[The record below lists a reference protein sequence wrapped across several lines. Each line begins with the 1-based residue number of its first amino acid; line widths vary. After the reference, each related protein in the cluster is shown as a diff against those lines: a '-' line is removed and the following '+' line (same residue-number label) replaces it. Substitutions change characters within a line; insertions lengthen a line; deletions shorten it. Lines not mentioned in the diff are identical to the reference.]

1 VKDKDMTEIWILVAA
16 NPAIDNLVSRGRDLG
31 GQLVAVVAGDRS
43 CAEAVA
49 VSGVDK
55 VLWLGD
61 PGQAPVEAWAPA
73 VAERVAQAVPRVVL
87 TAGRPAERV
96 LAGAV
101 SARLGAPALT
111 MVSSVRVE
119 ADAVIVTH
127 ATFGGIA
134 EETVRVEGPVVIIDE
149 GGSVGSGQPVSIE
162 EVNAAATPT
171 LTVLENRPSS
181 ATRVDLGKA
190 RRVVAVGR
198 GLARREDLAMVEE
211 LAKALDAEVACSRPL
226 AEGLG
231 WLSRDRYIGV
241 TGQHVHPDLYVA
253 LGISGQLQ
261 HVVGCRDA
269 GTVVVVNSDAKAPYF
284 GECDYGIVGDLAQIV
299 PALTA
304 ALA

>member
-1 VKDKDMTEIWILVAA
+1 MTEMWILVAGS
-16 NPAIDNLVSRGRDLG
+16 PAIDNLVGRVRDLG
-31 GQLVAVVAGDRS
+31 GRPVAVVVGDRA

-49 VSGVDK
+49 NSGVDK

-61 PGQAPVEAWAPA
+61 PGQAPAEAWAPA
-73 VAERVAQAVPRVVL
+73 VAELVAQAVPHVVL
-87 TAGRPAERV
+87 AAARPAERA

-101 SARLGAPALT
+101 AARLGAPALT
-111 MVSSVRVE
+111 MVNSVHLE
-119 ADAVIVTH
+119 ADAVVVIH

-134 EETVRVEGPVVIIDE
+134 EETVRVNGRVVIIDE
-149 GGSVGSGQPVSIE
+149 GGSVGTGQPVPVE
-162 EVNAAATPT
+162 LVTAAPLPT

-181 ATRVDLGKA
+181 GTRVDLGKA

-211 LAKALDAEVACSRPL
+211 LAKALDAEIACSRPL

-269 GTVVVVNSDAKAPYF
+269 GTVVVVNCDAKAPYF
-284 GECDYGIVGDLAQIV
+284 GECDYGIVGDLAQLV
-299 PALTA
+299 PALAA

>member
-1 VKDKDMTEIWILVAA
+1 MTEIWILVAA

-61 PGQAPVEAWAPA
+61 PGRAPVEAWAPA
-73 VAERVAQAVPRVVL
+73 VADLVAQAVPRVVL

-134 EETVRVEGPVVIIDE
+134 EETVRVDGPVVIIDE
-149 GGSVGSGQPVSIE
+149 GGSVGSDRPVSIE
-162 EVNAAATPT
+162 EVNAAGTPT

-198 GLARREDLAMVEE
+198 GLARREGLAMVEE
-211 LAKALDAEVACSRPL
+211 LAKALDAEIACSRPL

-253 LGISGQLQ
+253 VGISGQLQ

-269 GTVVVVNSDAKAPYF
+269 GTVVVVNCDAKAPYF
-284 GECDYGIVGDLAQIV
+284 GECDYGIVGDLARVV

>member
-1 VKDKDMTEIWILVAA
+1 VKDKDMTENWILVAA
-16 NPAIDNLVSRGRDLG
+16 NPGIDNLVNRGRDLG

-49 VSGVDK
+49 ISGVDR
-55 VLWLGD
+55 VVWLGD
-61 PGQAPVEAWAPA
+61 PGQAPVEARAAA
-73 VAERVAQAVPRVVL
+73 VADLVAHAAPRVVL

-101 SARLGAPALT
+101 AGRLGAPALT
-111 MVSSVRVE
+111 MVSCVRLE

-134 EETVRVEGPVVIIDE
+134 EETVRVEGTVVIVDE
-149 GGSVGSGQPVSIE
+149 GGSVGFGSAVPIE
-162 EVNAAATPT
+162 EVIVASSPT
-171 LTVLENRPSS
+171 LSVLETRPSS

-198 GLARREDLAMVEE
+198 GLACREDLAMIEE
-211 LAKALDAEVACSRPL
+211 LAKALGAEVACSRPL

-253 LGISGQLQ
+253 VGISGQLQ

-269 GTVVVVNSDAKAPYF
+269 GTVVVVNCDAKAPYF
-284 GECDYGIVGDLAQIV
+284 GECDYGIVGDLATVV

>member
-16 NPAIDNLVSRGRDLG
+16 NPAIDNLVNRGRELG
-31 GQLVAVVAGDRS
+31 SQLVAVVAGDRS

-49 VSGVDK
+49 ASGVDR
-55 VLWLGD
+55 VVWLGD
-61 PGQAPVEAWAPA
+61 PGQTPVEARAAA
-73 VAERVAQAVPRVVL
+73 VADLVAGAAPRVVL
-87 TAGRPAERV
+87 AAARPAERA

-101 SARLGAPALT
+101 AGRLGAPALT
-111 MVSSVRVE
+111 MVSSVQIE
-119 ADAVIVTH
+119 DDAVVVTH

-134 EETVRVEGPVVIIDE
+134 EETVRVEGPVVIVDE
-149 GGSVGSGQPVSIE
+149 GGSVGSGGSVPIE
-162 EVNAAATPT
+162 EITVSSTPT
-171 LTVLENRPSS
+171 LTVVETRPSS
-181 ATRVDLGKA
+181 TTRVDLGKA

-198 GLARREDLAMVEE
+198 GLARREDLALVEE
-211 LAKALDAEVACSRPL
+211 LANALDAEVACSRPL

-241 TGQHVHPDLYVA
+241 TGQHVHPDLYIA

-269 GTVVVVNSDAKAPYF
+269 GTVVVVNCDAKAPYF
-284 GECDYGIVGDLAQIV
+284 SECDYGIVGDLAQVV

>member
-1 VKDKDMTEIWILVAA
+1 MTEIWILVAA
-16 NPAIDNLVSRGRDLG
+16 NPAIDNLVSLGRELG
-31 GQLVAVVAGDRS
+31 GHLVAVVVGDRP

-49 VSGVDK
+49 ACGVDQ

-61 PGQAPVEAWAPA
+61 PGQAPAEVWASA
-73 VAERVAQAVPRVVL
+73 VADLVAGPVPRVVL
-87 TAGRPAERV
+87 AAGRPAERA

-101 SARLGAPALT
+101 AGRLGAPALT
-111 MVSSVRVE
+111 MVSSVRSE
-119 ADAVIVTH
+119 GDAVIVTH

-134 EETVRVEGPVVIIDE
+134 AETVRVEGPVVIVDE
-149 GGSVGSGQPVSIE
+149 GGSVGTGPSVPIE
-162 EVNAAATPT
+162 EVTVATTPT
-171 LTVLENRPSS
+171 LTVLEARPGST
-181 ATRVDLGKA
+181 TRVDLGKA

-211 LAKALDAEVACSRPL
+211 LAKALDAEVACSRPV

-241 TGQHVHPDLYVA
+241 TGQHVHPDLYIA

-269 GTVVVVNSDAKAPYF
+269 GTVVVVNCDAKAPYF
-284 GECDYGIVGDLAQIV
+284 GECDFGIVGDLAQVV

>member
-16 NPAIDNLVSRGRDLG
+16 NPAIDNLVSRGRELG

-49 VSGVDK
+49 ASGVDR

-61 PGQAPVEAWAPA
+61 PGRTPVEAWGPA
-73 VAERVAQAVPRVVL
+73 VAEVVAQVVPRVVL
-87 TAGRPAERV
+87 TAGRPAERI

-101 SARLGAPALT
+101 AGRLGAPALT
-111 MVSSVRVE
+111 MVSSVRLE
-119 ADAVIVTH
+119 GDAVIVTH

-134 EETVRVEGPVVIIDE
+134 EQTVRVDGPVVIIDE
-149 GGSVGSGQPVSIE
+149 GGSVGSGQPVPIE
-162 EVNAAATPT
+162 EVHAAATPT
-171 LTVLENRPSS
+171 LTVLETRPSS

-269 GTVVVVNSDAKAPYF
+269 GTVVVVNCDAKAPYF

>member
-1 VKDKDMTEIWILVAA
+1 VKDKDMTQIWILVAA
-16 NPAIDNLVSRGRDLG
+16 NPAIDNLVNRGRELD
-31 GQLVAVVAGDRS
+31 GQLVAVVAGDRT

-49 VSGVDK
+49 ASGVDK
-55 VLWLGD
+55 VVWLGE
-61 PGQAPVEAWAPA
+61 PGQTPVEARAAA
-73 VAERVAQAVPRVVL
+73 VADLVAQTAPRVVL
-87 TAGRPAERV
+87 TASHPAERV

-101 SARLGAPALT
+101 AGRLGAPALT
-111 MVSSVRVE
+111 MVSSVQIE
-119 ADAVIVTH
+119 NDAVVVTH

-134 EETVRVEGPVVIIDE
+134 EETVRVEGPVVIVDE
-149 GGSVGSGQPVSIE
+149 GGSIGSGGSVPIE
-162 EVNAAATPT
+162 EITAASTPT
-171 LTVLENRPSS
+171 LTVVETRPSS

-198 GLARREDLAMVEE
+198 GLARREDLALVEE

-253 LGISGQLQ
+253 VGISGQLQ

-269 GTVVVVNSDAKAPYF
+269 GTVVVVNCDAKAPYF
-284 GECDYGIVGDLAQIV
+284 GECDYGIVGDLAQVV

>member
-16 NPAIDNLVSRGRDLG
+16 NPAIDNLVSRGRELG

-43 CAEAVA
+43 CAEAIA
-49 VSGVDK
+49 ASGVDR
-55 VLWLGD
+55 VVWLGE
-61 PGQAPVEAWAPA
+61 PGATPVEARAAA
-73 VAERVAQAVPRVVL
+73 VADLVAEAAPRVVL
-87 TAGRPAERV
+87 AASHPAERV
-96 LAGAV
+96 LAGAL
-101 SARLGAPALT
+101 AGRLGAPALT
-111 MVSSVRVE
+111 MVSSVRLE

-127 ATFGGIA
+127 ATFGGVA
-134 EETVRVEGPVVIIDE
+134 EETVRVEGPVVIVDE
-149 GGSVGSGQPVSIE
+149 CGSVGTGLPVPIE
-162 EVNAAATPT
+162 EVTATAPPT
-171 LTVLENRPSS
+171 LTVVETRMSS
-181 ATRVDLGKA
+181 TTRVDLGKA

-198 GLARREDLAMVEE
+198 GLARREDLALVEE
-211 LAKALDAEVACSRPL
+211 LARALDAEVACSRPL

-253 LGISGQLQ
+253 VGISGQLQ

-269 GTVVVVNSDAKAPYF
+269 STVVVVNCDAKAPYF
-284 GECDYGIVGDLAQIV
+284 GECDYGIVGDLAQVV

>member
-1 VKDKDMTEIWILVAA
+1 VKDKNMTEIWILVAA
-16 NPAIDNLVSRGRDLG
+16 NSAIDNLVSRGRDLG

-61 PGQAPVEAWAPA
+61 PGLAPVEAWASA
-73 VAERVAQAVPRVVL
+73 VAERVAQAAPRVVL
-87 TAGRPAERV
+87 TAGRPAERA

-241 TGQHVHPDLYVA
+241 TGQHAHPDLYVA